1 MTDSWAERAGPVV
14 KEPVVADE
22 TRSPFDDVSL
32 ERLRARRSTKWAAY
46 PPDVLPA
53 FIAELDVPLAEPV
66 AAALHAAIDDGD
78 TGYAAPGEL
87 GAAFAE
93 FAAARLGWRLDPRRA
108 FLVPDVVVGIAE
120 SLRLFSARGD
130 GVVINSPVY
139 PPFYAVVR
147 EVERH
152 IVDVPLLR
160 DGGGEWELDL
170 AGLERAFAAGA
181 RAYVLC
187 SPHNPLGRVFAPAAL
202 AAVAALARRYDV
214 LVLADEVHAPLTL
227 PGTVF
232 TAFAPLAEA
241 AGARCVALHSAS
253 KAWNLAGLKCALVVA
268 ADEAV
273 REGLRRLPV
282 EARYRSGHLGV
293 IASLAAFRDGVAWL
307 DGLIAH
313 LDRNRRLLA
322 ELLAR
327 ELPAVGYAMPQAS
340 FLAWLDCRAL
350 GLGDDPAKAFLQR
363 GRVALTSGMAYGP
376 GGAGHARLNMGTS
389 AALLGEAV
397 ARMRRATA

>member
-1 MTDSWAERAGPVV
+1 VS
-14 KEPVVADE
+14 
-22 TRSPFDDVSL
+22 SLFDDVSL
-32 ERLRARRSTKWAAY
+32 DSLRARRSTKWAAY

-53 FIAELDVPLAEPV
+53 FIAELDVPLAEPI
-66 AAALHAAIDDGD
+66 AAALHAAVDDGD

-93 FAAARLGWRLDPRRA
+93 FAAARLGWQLDPRRA
-108 FLVPDVVVGIAE
+108 FLVPDVIVGIAE
-120 SLRLFSARGD
+120 SLRLFTAPGD
-130 GVVINSPVY
+130 GVIINSPVY
-139 PPFYAVVR
+139 PPFYAVVH
-147 EVERH
+147 EVERR

-160 DGGGEWELDL
+160 GKGGTWEIDL

-187 SPHNPLGRVFAPAAL
+187 SPHNPLGRVFGPGTL
-202 AAVAALARRYDV
+202 AAVAALAARYDV

-227 PGTVF
+227 PGAAF
-232 TAFAPLAEA
+232 TAFAPIAAA
-241 AGARCVALHSAS
+241 AGAKAVALHSAS

-268 ADEAV
+268 ADEPV
-273 REGLRRLPV
+273 REALRRMPV

-293 IASLAAFRDGVAWL
+293 IASVAAFRAGTDWL
-307 DGLIAH
+307 DGLLEH
-313 LDRNRRLLA
+313 LDRNRRLLG

-327 ELPAVGYAMPQAS
+327 ELPAVRYTPPEAS
-340 FLAWLDCRAL
+340 FLAWLDCREL

-363 GRVALTSGMAYGP
+363 GRVALTSGLAYGP
-376 GGAGHARLNMGTS
+376 DGVGHARLNMGTT

-397 ARMRRATA
+397 ARMRRALG

>member
-1 MTDSWAERAGPVV
+1 MSSIFDEMTLD
-14 KEPVVADE
+14 
-22 TRSPFDDVSL
+22 
-32 ERLRARRSTKWAAY
+32 RLRARRSTKWAAY

-87 GAAFAE
+87 SAAFAE
-93 FAAARLGWRLDPRRA
+93 FAAARLGWPLDPRRA
-108 FLVPDVVVGIAE
+108 FLVPDVIVGVAE
-120 SLRLFSARGD
+120 SLRLFTAPGD

-139 PPFYAVVR
+139 PPFYAVVH
-147 EVERH
+147 EVERR
-152 IVDVPLLR
+152 IVDVPLLHS
-160 DGGGEWELDL
+160 GERGWELDL

-187 SPHNPLGRVFAPAAL
+187 SPHNPLGRVFDPAAL
-202 AAVAALARRYDV
+202 AEVAALAARYGV

-227 PGTVF
+227 PGA
-232 TAFAPLAEA
+232 AFAPFAPIAEA
-241 AGARCVALHSAS
+241 AGATCVALHSAS
-253 KAWNLAGLKCALVVA
+253 KAWNLAGLKCALVIA
-268 ADEAV
+268 ADEPV
-273 REGLRRLPV
+273 REALRRLPV

-293 IASLAAFRDGVAWL
+293 IASIAAFREGVAWL
-307 DGLIAH
+307 DALLAH

-322 ELLAR
+322 ELLVR
-327 ELPAVGYAMPQAS
+327 ELPAVGYAPPQAS

-363 GRVALTSGMAYGP
+363 GRVALTSGRDYGP
-376 GGAGHARLNMGTS
+376 GGVGHARLNMGTS
-389 AALLGEAV
+389 AALLEEAV
-397 ARMRRATA
+397 ARMRRAVG

>member
-1 MTDSWAERAGPVV
+1 M
-14 KEPVVADE
+14 ADQA
-22 TRSPFDDVSL
+22 RSLFDDVSL
-32 ERLRARRSTKWAAY
+32 DWLRGRRSTKWAAY

-53 FIAELDVPLAEPV
+53 FIAELDVPLAPSI
-66 AAALHAAIDDGD
+66 AAALHAAVDDGD

-87 GAAFAE
+87 SAAFAE

-120 SLRLFSARGD
+120 SLRLFTAPGD

-139 PPFYAVVR
+139 PPFYAVVH
-147 EVERH
+147 EVQRR

-160 DGGGEWELDL
+160 SDARGWELDL

-187 SPHNPLGRVFAPAAL
+187 SPHNPLGRVFGPDAL
-202 AAVAALARRYDV
+202 GAVAALAKRYDV

-227 PGTVF
+227 PGAAF
-232 TAFAPLAEA
+232 TAFAPIAEA
-241 AGARCVALHSAS
+241 AGAKAVALHSAS
-253 KAWNLAGLKCALVVA
+253 KAWNLAGLKCALVIA
-268 ADEAV
+268 ADEPV
-273 REGLRRLPV
+273 REALRRMPV
-282 EARYRSGHLGV
+282 EARYRSGHFGV
-293 IASLAAFRDGVAWL
+293 IASVAAFRAGTAWL
-307 DGLIAH
+307 DELLAH

-327 ELPAVGYAMPQAS
+327 ELPAVGYAPPAAS

-350 GLGDDPAKAFLQR
+350 GLGHDPAKAFLQR
-363 GRVALTSGMAYGP
+363 GRVALTSGRDYGP

-389 AALLGEAV
+389 AALLEEAV
-397 ARMRRATA
+397 VRMRRALA

>member
-1 MTDSWAERAGPVV
+1 VS
-14 KEPVVADE
+14 
-22 TRSPFDDVSL
+22 SLFDDMTL
-32 ERLRARRSTKWAAY
+32 DRLRARRSTKWAAY

-87 GAAFAE
+87 SEAFAE

-108 FLVPDVVVGIAE
+108 FLVPDVIVGIAE
-120 SLRLFSARGD
+120 ALRLFTAPGD

-147 EVERH
+147 EVERS
-152 IVDVPLLR
+152 IVDVPLLHDAER
-160 DGGGEWELDL
+160 GWEIDL

-187 SPHNPLGRVFAPAAL
+187 SPHNPLGRVFDAATLADIAAL
-202 AAVAALARRYDV
+202 AARHGV

-227 PGTVF
+227 PGAAF
-232 TAFAPLAEA
+232 TPFAPIAEA
-241 AGARCVALHSAS
+241 AGTTAVALHSAS
-253 KAWNLAGLKCALVVA
+253 KAWNLAGLKCALIVA
-268 ADEAV
+268 SDERV
-273 REGLRRLPV
+273 RETLRRMPL

-293 IASLAAFRDGVAWL
+293 IASVAAFREGRAWL
-307 DGLIAH
+307 DALVAH

-327 ELPAVGYAMPQAS
+327 ELPAVGYAAPQAS

-363 GRVALTSGMAYGP
+363 GRVALTSGRDYGP
-376 GGAGHARLNMGTS
+376 AGIGHARLNMGTS
-389 AALLGEAV
+389 AALLEEAV
-397 ARMRRATA
+397 TRMRRALE